1 MVREAEVIVIV
12 VMLAIAIVIILVA
25 FIVSLVVYASGGN
38 GVMVEVVTCI
48 IVGFDL
54 AGSRLYWKGLIEES
68 IMKDYL

>member
-1 MVREAEVIVIV
+1 
-12 VMLAIAIVIILVA
+12 MLALAIVIILVA

-54 AGSRLYWKGLIEES
+54 AGSRLY
-68 IMKDYL
+68 